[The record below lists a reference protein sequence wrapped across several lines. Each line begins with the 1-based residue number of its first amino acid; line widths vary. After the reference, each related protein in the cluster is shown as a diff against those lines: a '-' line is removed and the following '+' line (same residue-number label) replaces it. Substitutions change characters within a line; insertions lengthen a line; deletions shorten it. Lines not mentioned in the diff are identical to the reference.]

1 MSGASK
7 GLSEWLGAGLG
18 WFFREHKSLYSVHVC
33 EWALWF
39 FSMWPL
45 IAWWAEGSWV
55 SYIVTWYPREKA
67 EAATAATAAA
77 ATAKS
82 LQSCLTLCNTID
94 DSPPGSSILGIL
106 QARLLEWVVFTFS
119 NACMHAKLLQS
130 YPILCD
136 SLDGS
141 PPGPSV
147 PRILQAK
154 ILEWVVIFFS
164 ATTAKPRHI
173 FTLLHPV
180 DLRWSQEKPR
190 FKELGECALAFDG
203 KGSNIRR
210 MESNWGCC
218 L

>member
-18 WFFREHKSLYSVHVC
+18 WFFREHTSLYSVHVR

-45 IAWWAEGSWV
+45 AAWWAEGSWV
-55 SYIVTWYPREKA
+55 SYIAIWYPREKA

-77 ATAKS
+77 ATAKL
-82 LQSCLTLCNTID
+82 LQSCLTLCNTRD
-94 DSPPGSSILGIL
+94 DSPPGPSILG
-106 QARLLEWVVFTFS
+106 
-119 NACMHAKLLQS
+119 
-130 YPILCD
+130 
-136 SLDGS
+136 
-141 PPGPSV
+141 
-147 PRILQAK
+147 ILQAK

-164 ATTAKPRHI
+164 ATTANPRHI
-173 FTLLHPV
+173 FTLHHPV

-190 FKELGECALAFDG
+190 FEELGECALAFDG

-210 MESNWGCC
+210 VESNWGCC